1 MTENGISNQVIGAAL
16 EVHKV
21 LGPGLLETVY
31 QQALV
36 REFELR
42 TIPIEREK
50 PIKASY
56 KGLLFDAAYRLDLL
70 VMDKVIV
77 ELKVVEQLLPV
88 HDAQLLSY
96 LRLTNRKLGLLIN
109 FNSARLRDGIRRV
122 VNGL

>member
-1 MTENGISNQVIGAAL
+1 MTENEISSLVIGAAL
-16 EVHKV
+16 EVHKA

-36 REFELR
+36 REFELQA
-42 TIPIEREK
+42 IPIEREM

-56 KGLLFDAAYRLDLL
+56 KGVAFDAAYRLDLL

-77 ELKVVEQLLPV
+77 ELKVVERLLPV

-96 LRLTNRKLGLLIN
+96 LRLTNRRLGLLIN
-109 FNSARLRDGIRRV
+109 FNSVRLRDGIRRI

>member
-1 MTENGISNQVIGAAL
+1 MTENEISNQVIGAAL

-50 PIKASY
+50 PNKASY